1 MLSDN
6 LKVLLASTQ
15 SFAIKS
21 QNFHWNVEGRDFPQ
35 YHAFFDTLYGDVSET
50 IDPIAEYI
58 RILGH
63 YTPGSLSR
71 YAELSVIQDQT
82 KIPRAELMFAE
93 ALHDCEELGKLAVA
107 IFDEATSALDSKT
120 EDSVIQSIESLG
132 GEITVVMIAHRLTT
146 LKNCKTIIE
155 IANGN
160 ILRSGNYEQIKIGR
174 AHV

>member
-21 QNFHWNVEGRDFPQ
+21 QNFHWNIEGSNFPQ
-35 YHAFFDTLYGDVSET
+35 YHAFYDTLYGEVNET
-50 IDPIAEYI
+50 IDKIAEYI

-71 YAELSVIQDQT
+71 YSELSIIQDQT

-93 ALHDCEELGKLAVA
+93 TLHDTNQMIELVVA
-107 IFDEATSALDSKT
+107 MFDEAT
-120 EDSVIQSIESLG
+120 EERQQG
-132 GEITVVMIAHRLTT
+132 
-146 LKNCKTIIE
+146 
-155 IANGN
+155 IANFMAELQDLYGKKAWFIRS
-160 ILRSGNYEQIKIGR
+160 ILKKERE
-174 AHV
+174 

>member
-21 QNFHWNVEGRDFPQ
+21 QNFHWNVEGSNFPQ
-35 YHAFFDTLYGDVSET
+35 YHAFFDTLYGDVSAT

-71 YAELSVIQDQT
+71 YSELSIIEDQT
-82 KIPRAELMFAE
+82 KIPRAKLMFAE
-93 ALHDCEELGKLAVA
+93 SLQDCEKLSKLAVA
-107 IFDEATSALDSKT
+107 LFDEATNENQQGIANYMAELQDLYGKKAWFIRSTLKT
-120 EDSVIQSIESLG
+120 ERE
-132 GEITVVMIAHRLTT
+132 
-146 LKNCKTIIE
+146 
-155 IANGN
+155 
-160 ILRSGNYEQIKIGR
+160 
-174 AHV
+174 

>member
-21 QNFHWNVEGRDFPQ
+21 QNFHWNVEGSNFPQ
-35 YHAFFDTLYGDVSET
+35 YHAFFDTLYGDVSAT

-63 YTPGSLSR
+63 YTPGSLKR
-71 YAELSVIQDQT
+71 YAELSIIEDQI

-93 ALHDCEELGKLAVA
+93 SLQDCETMGKLAVA
-107 IFDEATSALDSKT
+107 LFDEAT
-120 EDSVIQSIESLG
+120 EDGQQG
-132 GEITVVMIAHRLTT
+132 IANYMAELQDLYGKKAWFIRST
-146 LKNCKTIIE
+146 LKKE
-155 IANGN
+155 
-160 ILRSGNYEQIKIGR
+160 RE
-174 AHV
+174 